1 MDKEAFDKLLAWLDP
16 DRDKA
21 GERYEKIRLRLI
33 RIFACRG
40 CWDAEDL
47 ADQTVNVVIGK
58 IDWLIANYVGDQ
70 SLYFYAVAKRIYLDH
85 LKKKPPPNVPPPE
98 PPAEEVDQ
106 MCNFLEEC
114 LQELPAADRNLALEY
129 QQGEKQVKIR
139 NRQALAERLK
149 ISRNALRIKVCH
161 IHSRLKKCIERRLQ
175 LAAAG

>member
-58 IDWLIANYVGDQ
+58 IDWLIENYVGDQ

-98 PPAEEVDQ
+98 PPAEEVDR
-106 MCNFLEEC
+106 MCNLLEEC
-114 LQELPAADRNLALEY
+114 LQELPAADRNVALEY

-149 ISRNALRIKVCH
+149 ISRNALRIKVYH
-161 IHSRLKKCIERRLQ
+161 IHSRLKKCIEQRLQ